1 VAAGKIEQVKDQA
14 ERSTHAAILQ
24 VGIRHQ
30 QAWAL
35 STSQGLFAV
44 TRRGGH
50 YIHHDNP
57 DLTVDAIHHV
67 LSAAAAGSR

>member
-1 VAAGKIEQVKDQA
+1 
-14 ERSTHAAILQ
+14 